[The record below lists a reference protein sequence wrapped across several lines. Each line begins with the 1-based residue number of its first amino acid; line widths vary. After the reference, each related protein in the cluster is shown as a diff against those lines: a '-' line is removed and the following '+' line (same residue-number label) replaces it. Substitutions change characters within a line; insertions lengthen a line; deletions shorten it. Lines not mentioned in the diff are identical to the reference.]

1 MRVPPPV
8 LSLSLTVL
16 LVAGTIGPGSA
27 ELTISNLSV
36 YLNDS
41 DVTVQVAVLGAIPP
55 GSPRASRAASPPPC
69 ASPWSSGSTDG
80 CGPIVS
86 SRPDDRTPAPLQRAH
101 KRIQGR
107 VAQRRDPRALHLARA
122 RDAQRVLSELRG
134 LKLLPATEL
143 QPTALFYVRVHAEAA
158 LNGRANTLLT
168 RLSGEAT
175 RPLGDV
181 VPAHGEPDPVRCA
194 PERPGPTQAEPD
206 CHLRVLILLVVATA
220 FEFGI
225 RTPDIPVASTI
236 VVFALFNL
244 NLMSSSCCSSSSSG
258 TWSALLRAPSEG
270 HRIEVKPSWSSRSC
284 CWRWRPRS

>member
-55 GSPRASRAASPPPC
+55 GFTESVKSGIPTTVRFTVELWQYRRLWPDRLLKARTIERQLLYNVLTKEFKVASL
-69 ASPWSSGSTDG
+69 SGETRE
-80 CGPIVS
+80 PYT
-86 SRPDDRTPAPLQRAH
+86 SR
-101 KRIQGR
+101 
-107 VAQRRDPRALHLARA
+107 
-122 RDAQRVLSELRG
+122 ELRG

-168 RLSGEAT
+168 RLSGEADET
-175 RPLGDV
+175 PWVTSSLLTVSR
-181 VPAHGEPDPVRCA
+181 
-194 PERPGPTQAEPD
+194 TQ
-206 CHLRVLILLVVATA
+206 
-220 FEFGI
+220 
-225 RTPDIPVASTI
+225 
-236 VVFALFNL
+236 
-244 NLMSSSCCSSSSSG
+244 
-258 TWSALLRAPSEG
+258 
-270 HRIEVKPSWSSRSC
+270 
-284 CWRWRPRS
+284 

>member
-55 GSPRASRAASPPPC
+55 GFIESVKSGIPTTVRFTVELWQYRRLWPDRLLKARTIERQLLYNVLTKEFKVASL
-69 ASPWSSGSTDG
+69 SGETRE
-80 CGPIVS
+80 PYT
-86 SRPDDRTPAPLQRAH
+86 SREL
-101 KRIQGR
+101 
-107 VAQRRDPRALHLARA
+107 

-168 RLSGEAT
+168 RLSGEADET
-175 RPLGDV
+175 PWVTSSLLTVSR
-181 VPAHGEPDPVRCA
+181 
-194 PERPGPTQAEPD
+194 TQ
-206 CHLRVLILLVVATA
+206 
-220 FEFGI
+220 
-225 RTPDIPVASTI
+225 
-236 VVFALFNL
+236 
-244 NLMSSSCCSSSSSG
+244 
-258 TWSALLRAPSEG
+258 
-270 HRIEVKPSWSSRSC
+270 
-284 CWRWRPRS
+284 